1 MKVNTFFLSGVDKNV
16 KECYIPTMKRA
27 TTFTEDYIETVE
39 NFWTGRWDN
48 DNSAFIFLGVVIA
61 LGMFIPIFWSDI
73 CFYVVWF
80 KDLLTQPI
88 YGGCALIFYI
98 RMVRRCRNRKKS
110 SM

>member
-1 MKVNTFFLSGVDKNV
+1 MR
-16 KECYIPTMKRA
+16 RA

-39 NFWTGRWDN
+39 NFWAGRWDD
-48 DNSAFIFLGVVIA
+48 DNSAFIFLGVFFG
-61 LGMFIPIFWSDI
+61 LGAFIPIFWSDI

-98 RMVRRCRNRKKS
+98 RMVYRCRKRRKS